1 MWQGDAK
8 TPVFARVWPS
18 DELFLV
24 PGIRERKY
32 RKKGRKALFCFH
44 DLERTARTRMTGK
57 AEEIRDMLAPTV
69 EALGLELLGVEYAP
83 SVGSAMLRLYIDKA
97 EVGVGIEDC
106 EAVSREVSALLDV
119 NDPIASEYTLEV
131 SSPGIDRP
139 LFGAAQFARWLGE
152 QAKLSLR
159 VPQDGRRRL
168 QGRIVR
174 VEGDR
179 VVIAE
184 EKQEYEVAEANI
196 EKARLVPDFVAL
208 GLAPQPKP
216 TGPRGGKARAKK

>member
-1 MWQGDAK
+1 
-8 TPVFARVWPS
+8 
-18 DELFLV
+18 
-24 PGIRERKY
+24 
-32 RKKGRKALFCFH
+32 
-44 DLERTARTRMTGK
+44 
-57 AEEIRDMLAPTV
+57 
-69 EALGLELLGVEYAP
+69 
-83 SVGSAMLRLYIDKA
+83 
-97 EVGVGIEDC
+97 
-106 EAVSREVSALLDV
+106 VSREVSALLDV

-139 LFGAAQFARWLGE
+139 LFGAAQFARHVGDE
-152 QAKLSLR
+152 AKIALR
-159 VPQDGRRRL
+159 VPQEGRRRL
-168 QGRIVR
+168 QGRIAR

>member
-1 MWQGDAK
+1 MQ
-8 TPVFARVWPS
+8 RLRQVWPS
-18 DELFLV
+18 DDLLSS
-24 PGIRERKY
+24 PASGGGTY
-32 RKKGRKALFCFH
+32 RKKGRMALFCFQFQQE
-44 DLERTARTRMTGK
+44 DGMTGK

-83 SVGSAMLRLYIDKA
+83 SVGNAMLRLYIDK
-97 EVGVGIEDC
+97 EGGGVGIEDC
-106 EAVSREVSALLDV
+106 ESVSREVSALLDV

-139 LFGAAQFARWLGE
+139 LFGAAQFARFLGE

-159 VPQDGRRRL
+159 VPQEGRRRL
-168 QGRIVR
+168 QGRIAR

-184 EKQEYEVAEANI
+184 DKAEYEVAEANI
-196 EKARLVPDFVAL
+196 EKARLVPDLVAL

-216 TGPRGGKARAKK
+216 TGKPRRKPES

>member
-1 MWQGDAK
+1 MQ
-8 TPVFARVWPS
+8 RLRQVWPS
-18 DELFLV
+18 DDLFLV
-24 PGIRERKY
+24 PGIREWTY
-32 RKKGRKALFCFH
+32 RKLGRMALFCFH
-44 DLERTARTRMTGK
+44 ESEQYGNDMTGK

-83 SVGSAMLRLYIDKA
+83 STGSAMLRLYIDKA
-97 EVGVGIEDC
+97 ETGVGIEDC

-119 NDPIASEYTLEV
+119 NDPIATEYTLEV

-168 QGRIVR
+168 QGRIAR

>member
-1 MWQGDAK
+1 
-8 TPVFARVWPS
+8 
-18 DELFLV
+18 
-24 PGIRERKY
+24 
-32 RKKGRKALFCFH
+32 
-44 DLERTARTRMTGK
+44 MTGK

-69 EALGLELLGVEYAP
+69 AALGFELLGVEYAP
-83 SVGSAMLRLYIDKA
+83 STGNSLVRLYI
-97 EVGVGIEDC
+97 EVPDRPVGIEDC

-119 NDPIASEYTLEV
+119 EDPIPGEYNLEV

-139 LFGAAQFARWLGE
+139 LFGAAQFARFVGE

-159 VPQDGRRRL
+159 IPQEGRRRL
-168 QGRIVR
+168 QGRIAR
-174 VEGDR
+174 VEGNT

-184 EKQEYEVAEANI
+184 EKAEYAVAEANI

-216 TGPRGGKARAKK
+216 SGNRGGKPRAK

>member
-1 MWQGDAK
+1 M
-8 TPVFARVWPS
+8 
-18 DELFLV
+18 
-24 PGIRERKY
+24 I
-32 RKKGRKALFCFH
+32 RKKGLTALFCFS
-44 DLERTARTRMTGK
+44 DLFIEARERTTTMTGR

-69 EALGLELLGVEYAP
+69 EALGFELLGVEYAP
-83 SVGSAMLRLYIDKA
+83 SAGHSLLRLYIDA
-97 EVGVGIEDC
+97 EKGIGIEDC

-119 NDPIASEYTLEV
+119 EDPIPGEYNLEV

-139 LFGAAQFARWLGE
+139 LFGAAQFARYLGE

-159 VPQDGRRRL
+159 IPQDGRRRL
-168 QGRIVR
+168 QGRIAR
-174 VEGDR
+174 VEGGT

-184 EKQEYEVAEANI
+184 DKAEYAVAEANI

-216 TGPRGGKARAKK
+216 TGNRGGKPRVK

>member
-1 MWQGDAK
+1 
-8 TPVFARVWPS
+8 
-18 DELFLV
+18 
-24 PGIRERKY
+24 
-32 RKKGRKALFCFH
+32 
-44 DLERTARTRMTGK
+44 MTGK

-83 SVGSAMLRLYIDKA
+83 STGSAMLRLYIDKEA
-97 EVGVGIEDC
+97 GVGIEDC

-119 NDPIASEYTLEV
+119 NDPIATEYTLEV

-139 LFGAAQFARWLGE
+139 LFGASQFARFLGE

-159 VPQDGRRRL
+159 VPQEGRRRL
-168 QGRIVR
+168 QGRIAR
-174 VEGDR
+174 VEGGR

-196 EKARLVPDFVAL
+196 EKARLVPDLVAL

-216 TGPRGGKARAKK
+216 TGPRGGKPRAK

>member
-1 MWQGDAK
+1 
-8 TPVFARVWPS
+8 
-18 DELFLV
+18 
-24 PGIRERKY
+24 
-32 RKKGRKALFCFH
+32 
-44 DLERTARTRMTGK
+44 MTGK

-69 EALGLELLGVEYAP
+69 EALGLELLGVEFAP
-83 SVGSAMLRLYIDKA
+83 STGNSMLRLYIDVEGRA
-97 EVGVGIEDC
+97 VGIEDC

-139 LFGAAQFARWLGE
+139 LFGAAQFARWVGE
-152 QAKLSLR
+152 VAKLSLR

-168 QGRIVR
+168 QGRIAR

-184 EKQEYEVAEANI
+184 DKGEFTVAEANI
-196 EKARLVPDFVAL
+196 EKAKLVPDFVAL
-208 GLAPQPKP
+208 GLAAQPKRKP
-216 TGPRGGKARAKK
+216 GGNRGRKSNKS

>member
-1 MWQGDAK
+1 M
-8 TPVFARVWPS
+8 S
-18 DELFLV
+18 D
-24 PGIRERKY
+24 
-32 RKKGRKALFCFH
+32 KATDIVAL
-44 DLERTARTRMTGK
+44 
-57 AEEIRDMLAPTV
+57 LAPTV
-69 EALGLELLGVEYAP
+69 ASLGLELLGAEYLP
-83 SVGSAMLRLYIDKA
+83 SAGNAMLRLYIDR
-97 EVGVGIEDC
+97 EEGGVGIEDC
-106 EAVSREVSALLDV
+106 ESVSREVSALLDV

-139 LFGAAQFARWLGE
+139 LFGAAQFARHVGSD
-152 QAKLSLR
+152 AKLALR

-168 QGRIVR
+168 QGRIAR

-184 EKQEYEVAEANI
+184 EKGEYEVAEANI
-196 EKARLVPDFVAL
+196 EKARLVPDLVAL